1 MKRQKD
7 TETTKVLNKVLR
19 KLKTSYTRDERF
31 PLLVPLSML
40 RKHLGESIQP
50 SSHLSINEFRKKN
63 INHRTSETRSYY
75 ECEQLPLNSEIFTE
89 STNFCYGD
97 EGVMNTMVG
106 GDTFSFSDV
115 YEHVIS
121 TGTPPY
127 GKVVVIDFSATWCG
141 PCLNHI
147 PTADWYF
154 ELYGAHN
161 GDFIYFEVLMD
172 MAPNG
177 PYSCT
182 QWGNLGTSGIRPVVP
197 GYTSDGSINGL
208 GYDYFSTFGDTDVG
222 VPMGVVF
229 DRAGRV
235 IHTSWG
241 AIGYSAW
248 TQLIGPE
255 ISAGDDTSQWHCG
268 PPPVPLI
275 GDVNGDGVV
284 DVTDAVQLVEFILE
298 NGDLNQPYDW
308 KEPMVNTPGSGMVG
322 IPAFHC
328 PNCDVNGDG
337 FINVVDI
344 VDLIEIIFGGRI

>member
-7 TETTKVLNKVLR
+7 TKTTKLLTKILTM
-19 KLKTSYTRDERF
+19 LKTSYTRDERF

-75 ECEQLPLNSEIFTE
+75 ECEQLPLNSPIFTE

-97 EGVMNTMVG
+97 DDVMNTMFG

-141 PCLNHI
+141 PCWDHI
-147 PTADWYF
+147 GLADWFF
-154 ELYGAHN
+154 EEYGGYN
-161 GDFIYFEVLMD
+161 GDFINFEVLMD
-172 MAPNG
+172 INQPH
-177 PYSCT
+177 SCE
-182 QWGNLGTSGIRPVVP
+182 QWGNQGESGIRPIVP
-197 GYTSDGSINGL
+197 GHISDGSINGL
-208 GYDYFSTFGDTDVG
+208 GYDYYTTFADTSNE
-222 VPMGVVF
+222 VPKGVVF

-235 IHTSWG
+235 IYTSTA
-241 AIGYSAW
+241 AIEYSAW
-248 TQLIGPE
+248 INLIVPE
-255 ISAGDDTSQWHCG
+255 IEAGDDTSQWHCG

-284 DVTDAVQLVEFILE
+284 DVNDVVQLVEFILE

-308 KEPMVNTPGSGMVG
+308 KDPMVNTPGSGMVG